1 MNQKKS
7 KTRGNTPIKHPS
19 KSKIT
24 PPPPPF
30 FFFSLVRPKKKRLS
44 GIAMNYPYKSII
56 FALSLWIVGCTI
68 SLPIFDS
75 AEEVF
80 RRHGILD
87 IYATNI
93 IISNGNFMLIKQDD
107 FDTNGNYSNKLIVD
121 ILPHDHK
128 EKNIF
133 WESSH
138 TNALQIYPDGTLLT
152 SSNLTGTFTVSI
164 KVRTFS
170 NSIDIIVAN
179 PTTNLSIDTND
190 FAVPTNETGT
200 LTATLSP
207 SNHTDVVY
215 WHSSDTNV
223 IVINPSNGGYTPSSL
238 GVATIT
244 AIAVNREGTTNASN
258 NITIGVIPPA
268 KITNQ
273 TFSINENT
281 SNGTIVGTVD
291 ANVGITNY
299 AIIAG
304 NTSNAFAINPTNGEL
319 TTATTNLDYE
329 TISNYALV
337 VEVNDALGNTTNATI
352 TVNINNLDEA
362 SPTITNQSISVSKNT
377 LPGNVI
383 GTVNAS
389 DDIAVTSFAITAG
402 NTSNSFAISNNGSL
416 ILASNISN
424 SSITN
429 YGLTVWALDAVGNS
443 NNATITINV
452 TGIDTT
458 PPTITNH
465 SFTVAETVAINTAVG
480 TVNATDNV
488 GVTTYAITAGNSN
501 TAFAIN
507 NSGQLTTATNLDYG
521 TLSNYSLT
529 VEVSDA
535 KNHTASNTITITLI
549 DILEWQTRYITNT
562 RTNDLTTAETAAL
575 NQTTPIDGLK
585 SKMFA
590 WLDVSISL
598 SLTLNTNGK
607 LTNWVNKKEYTI
619 NTNARFSPT
628 SSITTNTNS
637 TNEIIGGEMV
647 AFTNIVTISNV
658 TLSLALSSTI
668 STTPK
673 SDVAGN
679 NSLSLSNGGTNGYV
693 IIDYEGSDRVGLAID
708 TTPMGSSDNITAF
721 YLVTEWIQGNNSWHV
736 PLGYNN
742 LAEGD
747 RFISKGNANANYE
760 PGGTRG
766 VSNIVLG
773 DSTFERNANF
783 PIPSGIHLLS
793 RRGLS
798 VSKSSL
804 NGILGSFPTT
814 TLGGNQRFRELIIF
828 TNTLNDTEHSNIIKY
843 LHDKWSIPLQ
853 GIITNIS
860 SYYSASG
867 GNRLQNVIDGDIAT
881 YFQGDGAAQNG
892 FVSNRVLFEY
902 QIYGSVLYSALAIGL
917 STGTNSLYL
926 RTGYSLNNDA
936 LKAPFRVEVLRTN
949 DNSWFVLSNV
959 PIDNTSGD
967 KQFIFPLGDAS
978 NDFRG
983 YRLLANGNVSSGN
996 WYTIDEF
1003 EPSGVSPGDPLVTA
1017 FSNAV
1022 ANSDIYQTNEDIF
1035 LTGFTN
1041 YLYFDQDVYGLT
1053 TNDFVIENATILSFS
1068 AINAS
1073 NYLLIVRPSPFY
1085 GGSNTNTNT
1094 VIQSPRLRISLSEG
1108 AVTNASGNESPSTV
1122 LLLNFIPRNPF
1133 AGLDVGGYS
1142 TPSFVDL
1149 DGDGDDDIVSGEA
1162 DGTFRFYSND
1172 GSNNFTLQ
1180 TGGNS
1185 PLDGFDVGF
1194 SSTSSFVDL
1203 DGDGDL
1209 DLVSGEADGVFNF
1222 YRNDGS
1228 NFTEVTGGN
1237 NPLDGFYAG
1246 FYSAPS
1252 FVDLDGDGNLDLISG
1267 AIAGTFRF
1275 YSNDG
1280 SNNFTLQTGGNN
1292 PLDGFDVGDNST
1304 PSFVD
1309 LDGDGDLDLVSG
1321 ATTGTFIFYRNDGSN
1336 FTLQTGGNNP
1346 LDGFDVGGNS
1356 TPSFVDLDGDGD
1368 ADLVSGESGGTF
1380 IFYMNIGGQFTE
1392 GE

>member
-1 MNQKKS
+1 
-7 KTRGNTPIKHPS
+7 
-19 KSKIT
+19 
-24 PPPPPF
+24 
-30 FFFSLVRPKKKRLS
+30 
-44 GIAMNYPYKSII
+44 
-56 FALSLWIVGCTI
+56 
-68 SLPIFDS
+68 
-75 AEEVF
+75 
-80 RRHGILD
+80 
-87 IYATNI
+87 
-93 IISNGNFMLIKQDD
+93 MLIKEED
-107 FDTNGNYSNKLIVD
+107 FDNAGNYSNKLIVD

-138 TNALQIYPDGTLLT
+138 TNALQIYPDGTILT
-152 SSNLTGTFTVSI
+152 SSNTKGIFTVTI

-207 SNHTDVVY
+207 SNHTDAVY
-215 WHSSDTNV
+215 WLSSDTNV

-273 TFSINENT
+273 TFSINENA

-299 AIIAG
+299 AITAG

-337 VEVNDALGNTTNATI
+337 VEVSDALGGTTNAI
-352 TVNINNLDEA
+352 
-362 SPTITNQSISVSKNT
+362 
-377 LPGNVI
+377 
-383 GTVNAS
+383 
-389 DDIAVTSFAITAG
+389 
-402 NTSNSFAISNNGSL
+402 
-416 ILASNISN
+416 
-424 SSITN
+424 
-429 YGLTVWALDAVGNS
+429 
-443 NNATITINV
+443 ITINV
-452 TGIDTT
+452 IDTT

-480 TVNATDNV
+480 TVNASDNV
-488 GVTTYAITAGNSN
+488 GITTYAITDGNSN
-501 TAFAIN
+501 AAFAIN

-549 DILEWQTRYITNT
+549 DILEWQIRYFTNT
-562 RTNDLTTAETAAL
+562 TTNDLTTAEITAL

-585 SKMFA
+585 NKMFA
-590 WLDVSISL
+590 WLDVSISPF
-598 SLTLNTNGK
+598 LTLNTNGK
-607 LTNWVNKKEYTI
+607 LTNWVDKKEYLI
-619 NTNARFSPT
+619 AGTNARFSPT

-647 AFTNIVTISNV
+647 AFTNIVTSTNV
-658 TLSLALSSTI
+658 ATLSLALSSTVP
-668 STTPK
+668 TTPK

-693 IIDYEGSDRVGLAID
+693 VVDYEGSDRVGLAID

-721 YLVTEWIQGNNSWHV
+721 YLVTEWIQGNNNWHV

-773 DSTFERNANF
+773 DSTFERNDNF

-867 GNRLQNVIDGDIAT
+867 ANALQNAIDGDIAT
-881 YFQGDGAAQNG
+881 YF
-892 FVSNRVLFEY
+892 
-902 QIYGSVLYSALAIGL
+902 
-917 STGTNSLYL
+917 
-926 RTGYSLNNDA
+926 
-936 LKAPFRVEVLRTN
+936 
-949 DNSWFVLSNV
+949 
-959 PIDNTSGD
+959 
-967 KQFIFPLGDAS
+967 
-978 NDFRG
+978 
-983 YRLLANGNVSSGN
+983 
-996 WYTIDEF
+996 
-1003 EPSGVSPGDPLVTA
+1003 
-1017 FSNAV
+1017 
-1022 ANSDIYQTNEDIF
+1022 
-1035 LTGFTN
+1035 
-1041 YLYFDQDVYGLT
+1041 
-1053 TNDFVIENATILSFS
+1053 
-1068 AINAS
+1068 
-1073 NYLLIVRPSPFY
+1073 
-1085 GGSNTNTNT
+1085 
-1094 VIQSPRLRISLSEG
+1094 PR
-1108 AVTNASGNESPSTV
+1108 
-1122 LLLNFIPRNPF
+1122 
-1133 AGLDVGGYS
+1133 
-1142 TPSFVDL
+1142 
-1149 DGDGDDDIVSGEA
+1149 
-1162 DGTFRFYSND
+1162 
-1172 GSNNFTLQ
+1172 
-1180 TGGNS
+1180 
-1185 PLDGFDVGF
+1185 
-1194 SSTSSFVDL
+1194 
-1203 DGDGDL
+1203 
-1209 DLVSGEADGVFNF
+1209 
-1222 YRNDGS
+1222 
-1228 NFTEVTGGN
+1228 
-1237 NPLDGFYAG
+1237 
-1246 FYSAPS
+1246 
-1252 FVDLDGDGNLDLISG
+1252 
-1267 AIAGTFRF
+1267 
-1275 YSNDG
+1275 
-1280 SNNFTLQTGGNN
+1280 
-1292 PLDGFDVGDNST
+1292 
-1304 PSFVD
+1304 
-1309 LDGDGDLDLVSG
+1309 
-1321 ATTGTFIFYRNDGSN
+1321 
-1336 FTLQTGGNNP
+1336 
-1346 LDGFDVGGNS
+1346 
-1356 TPSFVDLDGDGD
+1356 
-1368 ADLVSGESGGTF
+1368 
-1380 IFYMNIGGQFTE
+1380 
-1392 GE
+1392 

>member
-1 MNQKKS
+1 
-7 KTRGNTPIKHPS
+7 
-19 KSKIT
+19 
-24 PPPPPF
+24 
-30 FFFSLVRPKKKRLS
+30 
-44 GIAMNYPYKSII
+44 MNYPYKSII

-93 IISNGNFMLIKQDD
+93 IISNGNFMLLKEND

-152 SSNLTGTFTVSI
+152 SSNTKGIFTVTI

-179 PTTNLSIDTND
+179 PTTNLSINTND
-190 FAVPTNETGT
+190 FSVPTNETGT

-207 SNHTDVVY
+207 SNHTDAVY
-215 WHSSDTNV
+215 WFSSDTNV

-258 NITIGVIPPA
+258 NIIIGVIPPA

-273 TFSINENT
+273 AFTINENA

-299 AIIAG
+299 AITAG

-329 TISNYALV
+329 IKSNYALV
-337 VEVNDALGNTTNATI
+337 VEVSDAIGGTTNATI

-429 YGLTVWALDAVGNS
+429 YDLTVWALDAVGNS

-480 TVNATDNV
+480 TVNASDNV

-549 DILEWQTRYITNT
+549 DILEWQIRYFTNT
-562 RTNDLTTAETAAL
+562 RTNDLTIAQTTAL

-585 SKMFA
+585 NKMFA
-590 WLDVSISL
+590 WLDVSISPF
-598 SLTLNTNGK
+598 LTLNTNGK
-607 LTNWVNKKEYTI
+607 LTNWVNKKEYLIAGT
-619 NTNARFSPT
+619 NTNTNITLSV
-628 SSITTNTNS
+628 TTNTNS

-647 AFTNIVTISNV
+647 AFTNIVTSSNV
-658 TLSLALSSTI
+658 ATLSLALSSTV
-668 STTPK
+668 SATPK

-679 NSLSLSNGGTNGYV
+679 NSLSLSNGGTDGYV
-693 IIDYEGSDRVGLAID
+693 VVDYEGSDRVGLAID

-721 YLVTEWIQGNNSWHV
+721 YLVTEWIQGDNNWHV

-766 VSNIVLG
+766 VGNIVLG
-773 DSTFERNANF
+773 DSTFERNDNF
-783 PIPSGIHLLS
+783 SIPSGIHLLS

-798 VSKSSL
+798 ISKSSL

-867 GNRLQNVIDGDIAT
+867 GNALQNAIDGDIAT
-881 YFQGDGAAQNG
+881 YFQGNGAAQNG

-902 QIYGSVLYSALAIGL
+902 QLYGSVLYSALAIGL

-926 RTGYSLNNDA
+926 RTGFNLNSNA

-959 PIDNTSGD
+959 PADNTSSD
-967 KQFIFPLGDAS
+967 KEFIFPLGDAS

-983 YRLLANGNVSSGN
+983 YRLLANGSVSSVN
-996 WYTIDEF
+996 WFTIDEF
-1003 EPSGVSPGDPLVTA
+1003 GPSGISPGDPLVTA
-1017 FSNAV
+1017 FSNIV
-1022 ANSDIYQTNEDIF
+1022 ANKVYQTNEDIF

-1041 YLYFDQDVYGLT
+1041 YLYFDQAVYGLT

-1073 NYLLIVRPSPFY
+1073 NYLLIVRPSLFY

-1133 AGLDVGGYS
+1133 AGFNVGTYS
-1142 TPSFVDL
+1142 SPIFVDL
-1149 DGDGDDDIVSGEA
+1149 DGDGDDDLVSGEGF
-1162 DGTFRFYSND
+1162 GTFKFYRND
-1172 GSNNFTLQ
+1172 GSNFTEM
-1180 TGGNS
+1180 TGGNN
-1185 PLDGFDVGF
+1185 PLDGFDVGTW
-1194 SSTSSFVDL
+1194 STPTFVDL

-1209 DLVSGEADGVFNF
+1209 DLVSGENHGIFNFYRNDGSNFAEVTGGNNPLDGFDVGIDSKPTFVDLDGDGDDDLVSGENFGTFNF

-1237 NPLDGFYAG
+1237 NPLDGF
-1246 FYSAPS
+1246 
-1252 FVDLDGDGNLDLISG
+1252 
-1267 AIAGTFRF
+1267 
-1275 YSNDG
+1275 
-1280 SNNFTLQTGGNN
+1280 
-1292 PLDGFDVGDNST
+1292 DVGSLST
-1304 PSFVD
+1304 TAFVD

-1321 ATTGTFIFYRNDGSN
+1321 EEFGTFIFYRNDGGT
-1336 FTLQTGGNNP
+1336 FTEQTGGNNP
-1346 LDGFDVGGNS
+1346 LDGFDVGGLSN
-1356 TPSFVDLDGDGD
+1356 PSFVDLDGDGD
-1368 ADLVSGESGGTF
+1368 ADLISGASSGIF
-1380 IFYMNIGGQFTE
+1380 IFYMNIGGQFAR